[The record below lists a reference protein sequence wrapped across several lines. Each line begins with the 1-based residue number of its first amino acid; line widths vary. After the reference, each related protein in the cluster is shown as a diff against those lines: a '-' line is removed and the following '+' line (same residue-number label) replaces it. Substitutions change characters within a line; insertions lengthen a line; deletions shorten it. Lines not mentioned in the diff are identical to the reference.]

1 MFTHMYSSL
10 LFFFLY
16 SRYIHQPS
24 LWLILS
30 FHSLIMMKFSLLMNI
45 SIFSHPKIP
54 KVLLRGARITTYI
67 CTLLDGFVVPYDNCS
82 FFQEGE
88 LQQLYYEVPQCCST
102 FVDFQFEKQ
111 SHNSRAWKVGF

>member
-1 MFTHMYSSL
+1 MVDSFISVSHHDEIFPTHEYFNL
-10 LFFFLY
+10 L
-16 SRYIHQPS
+16 PS
-24 LWLILS
+24 QNTKS
-30 FHSLIMMKFSLLMNI
+30 
-45 SIFSHPKIP
+45 
-54 KVLLRGARITTYI
+54 LRGARITTYI

-111 SHNSRAWKVGF
+111 SHNSSLESWFLVD